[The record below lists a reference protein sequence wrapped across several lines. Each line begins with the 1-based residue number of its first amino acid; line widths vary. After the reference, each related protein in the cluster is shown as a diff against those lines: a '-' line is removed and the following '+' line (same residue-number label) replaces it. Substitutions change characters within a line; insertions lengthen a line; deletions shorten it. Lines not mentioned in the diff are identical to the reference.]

1 MKVLID
7 MGHPAHV
14 HFFRNAV
21 EQLRGR
27 GHDVLLTVQ
36 PKDVMASLL
45 EAFRLSY
52 VRVDNPNLPSI
63 LRPLKLAVRVCRLL
77 RVMRRFSPDV
87 VSSIGGVWAAQA
99 AFLYG
104 CPSVIWDDTEHHKWG
119 HRACWPF
126 ATVIYSPDCY
136 LLKPVRKQVF
146 YPGVHELAYLHPTRF
161 CPDAEAVWS
170 AGINPEEPYCIVRL
184 VRWEAVHDIGQ
195 HGFESE
201 RLLSFL
207 RGLEPYARPLITSEK
222 PLPKDLEPYRLEI
235 EPHLIHHVLAF
246 AALCVGEGATM
257 LSEAA
262 LLGTPGVF
270 VSTLRAGTLNRL
282 EQFGLL
288 KQTSDTSEALSMCV
302 NWLKDPQVKEKC
314 RRARAAYLEGR
325 MDVTDLIVQ
334 VLEQY
339 GGRS

>member
-1 MKVLID
+1 MKILID

-14 HFFRNAV
+14 HFFRYAV
-21 EQLRGR
+21 EQLRQR

-36 PKDVMASLL
+36 PKDVMLELL
-45 EAFRLSY
+45 EAFGLSF
-52 VRVDNPNLPSI
+52 VRVDNPAMPSA
-63 LRPLKLAVRVCRLL
+63 LRLLKLGVRDLRLF
-77 RVMRRFSPDV
+77 RVMRRFRPDV
-87 VSSIGGVWAAQA
+87 VTAIGGVWAAQA
-99 AFLYG
+99 AFFYG

-119 HRACWPF
+119 HRACRPF

-136 LLKPVRKQVF
+136 LLKPIRKQVF
-146 YPGVHELAYLHPTRF
+146 YPGVHELAYLHPNRF
-161 CPDAEAVWS
+161 RPDADVVRS
-170 AGINPEEPYCIVRL
+170 AGLKPEEYCIVRL
-184 VRWEAVHDIGQ
+184 VSWEAVHDIGQ
-195 HGFESE
+195 HGFTHE

-207 RGLEPYARPLITSEK
+207 KELEPYARPLITSEK
-222 PLPKDLEPYRLEI
+222 PLPKELEPYRLTI
-235 EPHLIHHVLAF
+235 PPHQIHHILAF

-288 KQTSDTSEALSMCV
+288 KQTSDTEEALGMCLE
-302 NWLKDPQVKEKC
+302 WLKDRQRKERC
-314 RRARAAYLEGR
+314 RRRREEYLKGR
-325 MDVTDLIVQ
+325 IDVTELIVQ